1 MSDLFA
7 AKAGDW
13 DADDAKVQL
22 SRGIAEAMLANV
34 DFHTGMKVMDFG
46 AGTGLV
52 CGHIADR
59 VGKVLA
65 VDISPSMLEQLS
77 AKPELQGKV
86 EVLCQDIMETPAGQ
100 TFDAIVSAMAMHH
113 VEHTDAM
120 LSAFA
125 DHLNTGGQVVLADLD
140 AEDGTFHPAEIE
152 GVYHDGFERGFLE
165 GKLVQAGFT
174 NIAFSTAY
182 TVLKDG
188 KTFPIFLVTAT
199 KA

>member
-1 MSDLFA
+1 MTDLFA

-22 SRGIAEAMLANV
+22 SRGISEAMLASV

-52 CGHIADR
+52 CGHIADK
-59 VGKVLA
+59 VGHVLA

-77 AKPELQGKV
+77 AKPELKGKV
-86 EVLCQDIMETPAGQ
+86 EVLCQDILEKAAGH
-100 TFDAIVSAMAMHH
+100 TFDAIISAMAMHH
-113 VEHTDAM
+113 VEDTDAM
-120 LSAFA
+120 LAAFA
-125 DHLNTGGQVVLADLD
+125 DHLHPGGIVALADLD
-140 AEDGTFHPAEIE
+140 SEDGTFHPADIE
-152 GVYHDGFERGFLE
+152 GVYHSGFDRDAFAE
-165 GKLVQAGFT
+165 KLKKAGF
-174 NIAFSTAY
+174 IDISFITAY

-199 KA
+199 RA